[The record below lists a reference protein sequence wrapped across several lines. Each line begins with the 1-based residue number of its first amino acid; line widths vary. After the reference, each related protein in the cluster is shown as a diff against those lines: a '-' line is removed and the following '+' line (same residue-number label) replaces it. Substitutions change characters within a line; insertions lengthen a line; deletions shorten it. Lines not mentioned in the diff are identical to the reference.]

1 MNLQVKTLKTGF
13 LMLAVLQS
21 IPTTFPYSTSA
32 EHGMVTKSTETGF
45 KCPKIIKRPMLK
57 EMSPI

>member
-21 IPTTFPYSTSA
+21 ISTAFLYSTSA
-32 EHGMVTKSTETGF
+32 KQGMVTKSAETVF
-45 KCPKIIKRPMLK
+45 KCPKITKRPTLK
-57 EMSPI
+57 EMHPI